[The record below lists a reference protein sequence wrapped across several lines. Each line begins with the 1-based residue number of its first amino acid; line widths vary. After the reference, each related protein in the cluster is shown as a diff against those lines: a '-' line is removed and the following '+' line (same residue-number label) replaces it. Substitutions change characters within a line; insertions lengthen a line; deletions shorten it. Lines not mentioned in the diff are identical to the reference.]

1 MKERYRRFKNCRTF
15 ADSDPCSGRPSLTK
29 TPEKIERVRLAIEGD
44 RRLTVRELEN
54 DLGIPKT
61 TV

>member
-1 MKERYRRFKNCRTF
+1 MIWYDKYEVC
-15 ADSDPCSGRPSLTK
+15 
-29 TPEKIERVRLAIEGD
+29 PESIEGD

-54 DLGIPKT
+54 DLGIPET